1 MERTLIET
9 MLSAVTAVARLQA
22 RLAAVRHSAWRRRG
36 PDEGLRLSMHYY
48 NSILET
54 IGHTPLVRLNRVT
67 QGVQPLMLAKVE
79 YFNPGGSVKDRI
91 GLGLIESMERS
102 GQLKPGG
109 TIVEPTSGN
118 TGTGLALAAAIK
130 GYRLI
135 CVMTDKVAE
144 EKRSLLR
151 AYGSEV
157 VICPSSANHGDA
169 DHYQTVAARLAREI
183 PGACSPNQY
192 ANPANP
198 LAHYRGTGPEIW
210 EATEGKV
217 TAFVAGVG
225 TAGTIIGTARYL
237 KERNPAI
244 QVIGADPAGSI
255 FSNDTPHPYKVEGIG
270 TDVFPENWD
279 PSVVDEVI
287 RVDDR
292 TSFSLTLRLAREEGI
307 LCGGSCGTALAA
319 ALEYAKRGGPDD
331 VIVTLLPDTGRGYL
345 SKIYNE
351 TWMRE
356 NGFVEAPQQPTL
368 ADVLAFR
375 HTSEP
380 QLPPVIGVAPAD
392 PVTVAISRF
401 HEYGISQLPVIE
413 EGHVV
418 GSLTE
423 TQLLQRLASGE
434 RLGDQRVRE
443 WQGPPLPALADTA
456 TVREAYTLFAG
467 GQTAVAVIGDTGLRG
482 VLSKS
487 DLMEFWAR
495 SEE

>member
-1 MERTLIET
+1 MR
-9 MLSAVTAVARLQA
+9 
-22 RLAAVRHSAWRRRG
+22 
-36 PDEGLRLSMHYY
+36 YY

-54 IGHTPLVRLNRVT
+54 IGNTPLVRLNKVT
-67 QGVQPLMLAKVE
+67 TGVQPMILAKVE

-118 TGTGLALAAAIK
+118 TGAGLALAAVIK
-130 GYRLI
+130 GYRMI

-151 AYGSEV
+151 AYGAEV
-157 VICPSSANHGDA
+157 IICPSSAAHGDA
-169 DHYQTVAARLAREI
+169 EHYQTVAARLGREI
-183 PGACSPNQY
+183 PGACCPNQY

-198 LAHYRGTGPEIW
+198 LSHYRGTGPEIW
-210 EATEGKV
+210 EATDGKV
-217 TAFVAGVG
+217 TAFVAGIG
-225 TAGTIIGTARYL
+225 TTGTIVGTARYL
-237 KERNPAI
+237 KERNPDIA
-244 QVIGADPAGSI
+244 VIGADPAGSI
-255 FSNDTPHPYKVEGIG
+255 YSHDTPHPYKVEGIG
-270 TDVFPENWD
+270 TDTLPANWD
-279 PSVVDEVI
+279 ESVVDEVI

-292 TSFSLTLRLAREEGI
+292 TSFALTLRLAREEGI
-307 LCGGSCGTALAA
+307 LCGGSAGTALAA
-319 ALEYAKRGGPDD
+319 ALEYAKGRGPED
-331 VIVTLLPDTGRGYL
+331 VIVVLLPDNGRGYL

-356 NGFVEAPQQPTL
+356 NGFVEQPQQPTL

-375 HTSEP
+375 GASEP
-380 QLPPVIGVAPAD
+380 NLPPVIGVAPGD
-392 PVTVAISRF
+392 PVAVAIARF

-413 EGHVV
+413 DGQVV

-443 WQGPPLPALADTA
+443 WQGAPLPALRETA
-456 TVREAYTLFAG
+456 TVREAYALFAG
-467 GQTAVAVIGDTGLRG
+467 GQTAVAVLGDAGLRG
-482 VLSKS
+482 VISKS

-495 SEE
+495 GE

>member
-1 MERTLIET
+1 MR
-9 MLSAVTAVARLQA
+9 
-22 RLAAVRHSAWRRRG
+22 
-36 PDEGLRLSMHYY
+36 YY

-54 IGHTPLVRLNRVT
+54 IGNTPLVRLSKVAA
-67 QGVQPLMLAKVE
+67 GVQPLMLAKVE

-91 GLGLIESMERS
+91 GLGLIELMERS
-102 GQLKPGG
+102 GKLKPGG

-151 AYGSEV
+151 AYGAEV
-157 VICPSSANHGDA
+157 VICPSSAAHGDA
-169 DHYQTVAARLAREI
+169 EHYQTVAARLAREM

-198 LAHYRGTGPEIW
+198 LSHYRSTGPEIW

-237 KERNPAI
+237 KERNPNI
-244 QVIGADPAGSI
+244 KIIGADPAGSI
-255 FSNDTPHPYKVEGIG
+255 YSHDTPHPYKVEGIG
-270 TDVFPENWD
+270 TDVLPENWD
-279 PSVVDEVI
+279 DSVVDEVI

-292 TSFSLTLRLAREEGI
+292 TSFALTLRLAREEAI
-307 LCGGSCGTALAA
+307 LCGGSSGTALAA

-331 VIVTLLPDTGRGYL
+331 VIVTLLPDNGRGYL

-356 NGFVEAPQQPTL
+356 NGFVEQPQQPTL

-375 HTSEP
+375 HSSEP
-380 QLPPVIGVAPAD
+380 QLPSGDWRGAGRSGDGGHRA
-392 PVTVAISRF
+392 
-401 HEYGISQLPVIE
+401 LPRVRHLAATRDRRWRS
-413 EGHVV
+413 G
-418 GSLTE
+418 
-423 TQLLQRLASGE
+423 RLAD
-434 RLGDQRVRE
+434 GDAA
-443 WQGPPLPALADTA
+443 PPA
-456 TVREAYTLFAG
+456 AG
-467 GQTAVAVIGDTGLRG
+467 G
-482 VLSKS
+482 
-487 DLMEFWAR
+487 W
-495 SEE
+495 

>member
-1 MERTLIET
+1 MR
-9 MLSAVTAVARLQA
+9 
-22 RLAAVRHSAWRRRG
+22 
-36 PDEGLRLSMHYY
+36 YY

-54 IGHTPLVRLNRVT
+54 IGQTPLVRLNKLA
-67 QGVQPLMLAKVE
+67 QGVQPMVLAKVE

-102 GQLKPGG
+102 GKLKPGG
-109 TIVEPTSGN
+109 VIVEPTSGN

-135 CVMTDKVAE
+135 CVMSDKVSE

-157 VICPSSANHGDA
+157 VICPSSAMHGDE

-225 TAGTIIGTARYL
+225 TAGTIVGTARYL
-237 KERNPAI
+237 KEQNPGVK
-244 QVIGADPAGSI
+244 VIGADPAGSI
-255 FSNDTPHPYKVEGIG
+255 FSHDTPHPYKVEGIG
-270 TDVFPENWD
+270 GDVYPENWD
-279 PSVVDEVI
+279 ASVVDEVI

-292 TSFSLTLRLAREEGI
+292 ASFSLTLRLAREEGI
-307 LCGGSCGTALAA
+307 LCGGSCGTAVAA
-319 ALEYAKRGGPDD
+319 ALEYARRCGPDD
-331 VIVTLLPDTGRGYL
+331 VIVVLLPDTGRGYL
-345 SKIYNE
+345 SKIFNE

-356 NGFVEAPQQPTL
+356 NGFVETPQQPTL

-375 HTSEP
+375 HSSEP
-380 QLPPVIGVAPAD
+380 QLPPVIGVAPSD
-392 PVTVAISRF
+392 PVTVAIERF
-401 HEYGISQLPVIE
+401 HEYGISQLPVME
-413 EGHVV
+413 EGEVV

-423 TQLLQRLASGE
+423 TQLLQRLAGGE

-443 WQGPPLPALADTA
+443 WQGPPLPTLHETA

-467 GQTAVAVIGDTGLRG
+467 GQSAVAVLGDPGLRG
-482 VLSKS
+482 VVTKS

-495 SEE
+495 GE

>member
-1 MERTLIET
+1 I
-9 MLSAVTAVARLQA
+9 
-22 RLAAVRHSAWRRRG
+22 
-36 PDEGLRLSMHYY
+36 
-48 NSILET
+48 
-54 IGHTPLVRLNRVT
+54 
-67 QGVQPLMLAKVE
+67 
-79 YFNPGGSVKDRI
+79 
-91 GLGLIESMERS
+91 GLIESMERS

-118 TGTGLALAAAIK
+118 TGAGLAIAAVIK
-130 GYRLI
+130 GYRMI

-151 AYGSEV
+151 AYGAEV
-157 VICPSSANHGDA
+157 VICPSSAAHGDA

-198 LAHYRGTGPEIW
+198 LSHYRGTGPEIW
-210 EATEGKV
+210 EATDGKV
-217 TAFVAGVG
+217 TAFVAGIG
-225 TAGTIIGTARYL
+225 TTGTIVGTARYL
-237 KERNPAI
+237 KEQNPNI
-244 QVIGADPAGSI
+244 TVVGADPAGSI
-255 FSNDTPHPYKVEGIG
+255 YSHDTPHPYKVEGIG
-270 TDVFPENWD
+270 TDTLPANWD
-279 PSVVDEVI
+279 ESVVDEVI

-292 TSFSLTLRLAREEGI
+292 TSFALTLRLAREEGI
-307 LCGGSCGTALAA
+307 LCGGSAGTALAA
-319 ALEYAKRGGPDD
+319 ALEYAKGRGPDD
-331 VIVTLLPDTGRGYL
+331 VIVVLLPDTGRGYL

-356 NGFVEAPQQPTL
+356 NGFVEQPQQPTL

-380 QLPPVIGVAPAD
+380 QLPPVIGVAPGD
-392 PVTVAISRF
+392 PVSEAIARF

-413 EGHVV
+413 DGQVV

-443 WQGPPLPALADTA
+443 WQGAPLPALRETA

-467 GQTAVAVIGDTGLRG
+467 GQTAVAVLGDAGLRG

-495 SEE
+495 GEE